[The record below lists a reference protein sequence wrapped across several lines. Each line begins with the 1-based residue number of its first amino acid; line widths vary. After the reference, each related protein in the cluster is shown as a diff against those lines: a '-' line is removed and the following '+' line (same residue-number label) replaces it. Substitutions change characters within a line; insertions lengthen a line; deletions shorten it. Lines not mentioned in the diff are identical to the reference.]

1 MQRFYRI
8 SRYFLPVMFFG
19 YVPFANLAA
28 YEEPGGKLA
37 AFDMAALRGSVTHS
51 FDTLYKTA
59 MPHREPSIGVMGA
72 ARYLLIGEGRK
83 GVVVGID
90 GWLFTTEETRPL
102 PASLSPSVAKIA
114 EIRDTLAA
122 HGTRLIVVP
131 LPAKV
136 DVQAAEASAQ
146 ELSTEMA
153 GFYADLQAKLNAA
166 QIDTVDART
175 PLVELVKSKPAFFAT
190 DTHWTLDGAAAVAAA
205 VAKSGLIPLGTAQM
219 TRTEEPKAEFAG
231 DLVSYVTTEGIAPML
246 GLDREDAN
254 PYVVAAPADT
264 SDIFAAAQV
273 DVVLIGTSYSANPH
287 WSFAEALKLDLH
299 QDVLNAAEQGLGPV
313 KPMDTYLASD
323 SFRDAPPKVV
333 IWEVPL
339 RYLTDPKLW
348 DGHKIGEELAS
359 AN

>member
-19 YVPFANLAA
+19 YVPFANLAV
-28 YEEPGGKLA
+28 YEHPGGKLA
-37 AFDMAALRGSVTHS
+37 AFDMAALRGTVTHS

-72 ARYLLIGEGRK
+72 ARYLLIGEGRQ
-83 GVVVGID
+83 GVVVGRD
-90 GWLFTTEETRPL
+90 GWLFTSEETRPL
-102 PASLSPSVAKIA
+102 PASLQPSVAKIA
-114 EIRDTLAA
+114 EVRDLLAI
-122 HGTRLIVVP
+122 HGTKLIVVP

-136 DVQAAEASAQ
+136 DVQSAHASVP
-146 ELSTEMA
+146 ELSAEMA
-153 GFYADLQAKLNAA
+153 GFYADLLANLNAA
-166 QIDTVDART
+166 QIEAVDART

-190 DTHWTLDGAAAVAAA
+190 DTHWTLDGAAAVAIA
-205 VAKSGLIPLGTAQM
+205 VANSGLIPLGAADM
-219 TRTEEPKAEFAG
+219 TRTEEPKADFAG

-264 SDIFAAAQV
+264 SDIFGAAQV

-299 QDVLNAAEQGLGPV
+299 QDVLNAAEPGLGPV
-313 KPMDTYLASD
+313 KPMDKYLASE
-323 SFRDAPPKVV
+323 SFRDTPPKVV
-333 IWEVPL
+333 IWEIPL

-348 DGHKIGEELAS
+348 DGHKIGQELAS
-359 AN
+359 AD